1 MSTPEQRMR
10 MAKPDRRFRGPPRQE
25 GTSPGLQAS
34 GLGRRRPL
42 RGGRHQREIQQGSLR
57 PSGGVDRGRRVRQA
71 EELAT
76 EFIAS
81 DTDVV
86 VTWSKL
92 PAIEFYLRDSVFNW
106 EDPQP
111 KNPEHIRIL
120 ATWEHDN
127 IVEIPIPQLNK
138 TAIGPR
144 APSTIRFHRLGAAQL
159 QLWKEWEK
167 ARPSRPYSFFWRR
180 PRAVLRARQHDHAV
194 EPLLRLGIRYQRGVE
209 RKGHRPALV
218 GEKGSVR
225 KLVPITHKWG
235 FWWGGHFSTPDSMH
249 FEVAVLK

>member
-86 VTWSKL
+86 VTWSNFPRSSSICATRSSTGRTRGPRIRSTSASLQLGRTTTSSKFPFRSSTRRQLGLEHPPPYGSIGWVL
-92 PAIEFYLRDSVFNW
+92 PNCKGCGRSGRRRGLLD
-106 EDPQP
+106 
-111 KNPEHIRIL
+111 RIL
-120 ATWEHDN
+120 SFGGGFEPCF
-127 IVEIPIPQLNK
+127 VR
-138 TAIGPR
+138 G
-144 APSTIRFHRLGAAQL
+144 STTTLSNHSFGSAFDINVAWNEKGIARRSSAR
-159 QLWKEWEK
+159 K
-167 ARPSRPYSFFWRR
+167 ARCASSFPSPTNGASGG
-180 PRAVLRARQHDHAV
+180 A
-194 EPLLRLGIRYQRGVE
+194 GI
-209 RKGHRPALV
+209 
-218 GEKGSVR
+218 SVR
-225 KLVPITHKWG
+225 RTACISRWPC
-235 FWWGGHFSTPDSMH
+235 
-249 FEVAVLK
+249 

>member
-1 MSTPEQRMR
+1 MSTPEQRIAR
-10 MAKPDRRFRGPPRQE
+10 SSISRLARQE

-86 VTWSKL
+86 VTLSKL
-92 PAIEFYLRDSVFNW
+92 RAIEFYLRDSVFNR

-111 KNPEHIRIL
+111 KNPQHTRIL

-127 IVEIPIPQLNK
+127 IVDVPIPQLKK
-138 TAIGPR
+138 TAIGPK

-159 QLWKEWEK
+159 QGLWKEWEK
-167 ARPSRPYSFFWRR
+167 AISTVFFLLAAASSRASTLSNHSFGSAFDINVAWN
-180 PRAVLRARQHDHAV
+180 
-194 EPLLRLGIRYQRGVE
+194 E
-209 RKGHRPALV
+209 RGHRPALV

-225 KLVPITHKWG
+225 ELVPITHQWG
-235 FWWGGHFSTPDSMH
+235 FWWGGHFISRWPC
-249 FEVAVLK
+249 